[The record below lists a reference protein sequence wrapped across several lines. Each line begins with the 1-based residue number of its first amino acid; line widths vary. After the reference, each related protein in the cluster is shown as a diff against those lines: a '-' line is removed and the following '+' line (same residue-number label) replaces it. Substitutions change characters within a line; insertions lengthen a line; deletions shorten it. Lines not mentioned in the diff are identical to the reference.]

1 MCIDGEF
8 ILVFAGGLIEDLR
21 WVEPYLAQATAVI
34 AADGGIRHSLAFGHY
49 PDVLIGDLDSL
60 PEGVA
65 EVMDSWDMEI
75 IRHPVAKDETDLEL
89 ALLFAAKRYPR
100 HRLYVAG
107 GFGGRLD
114 HTLAN
119 ILMLAHPALIGFPI
133 HFLNDK
139 ETAWLLI
146 DESTIV
152 GQPGD
157 IISLIPLGGPAYV
170 ADTMGLRWPLHNETL
185 TFGPARGISN
195 EMTADHAT
203 VRLEKGMLWCVHT
216 RHQTTGN

>member
-1 MCIDGEF
+1 MNNDGEF
-8 ILVFAGGLIEDLR
+8 ILVFANGLIEDLR

-34 AADGGIRHSLAFGHY
+34 AADGGIRHSLALGRV

-65 EVMDSWDMEI
+65 RVMDSWDMEV
-75 IRHPVAKDETDLEL
+75 IRYPVAKDETDLEL

-133 HFLNDK
+133 RLLNDR
-139 ETAWLLI
+139 ETAWLLVG
-146 DESTIV
+146 ESTIF

-157 IISLIPLGGPAYV
+157 IVSLIPLGGSAHV
-170 ADTMGLRWPLHNETL
+170 AGTTGLRWPLHDETL

-216 RHQTTGN
+216 GHQTIGN